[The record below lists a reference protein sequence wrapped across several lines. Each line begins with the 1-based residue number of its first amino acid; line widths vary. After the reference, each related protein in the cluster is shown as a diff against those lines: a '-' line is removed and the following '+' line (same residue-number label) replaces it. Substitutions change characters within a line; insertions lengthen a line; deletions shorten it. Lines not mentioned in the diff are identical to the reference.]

1 MSKDKHEDLKN
12 TLIDR
17 PFIVVF
23 YNKDR
28 DTLDFWV
35 HRKTIE
41 EAKLEAEKLI
51 LEKNVKAFIVKSV
64 SIIERK
70 NEFNITQI
78 SNE

>member
-1 MSKDKHEDLKN
+1 MSKDKNEDLKE

-17 PFIVVF
+17 PFIVLF
-23 YNKDR
+23 YNKSKDEI
-28 DTLDFWV
+28 DFWV
-35 HRKTIE
+35 TRKTIE
-41 EAKLEAEKLI
+41 EAKIEAEKLI
-51 LEKNVKAFIVKSV
+51 LEKNVKAFIVKSI